1 MSRTHKKLMVSV
13 QQLMAHNKE
22 GSFAT
27 HSNRRHQIQQMAQ
40 QLSDDG
46 YQLNHIR
53 DLKTKHVD
61 HLIQTWLNKK
71 LSTGTIKNR
80 VSALR
85 WLAHKI
91 GKDNIVKR
99 LNSEYGIEN
108 RQYVNNQKNIAKVL
122 TSENLQIIHNEFV
135 QYSLQL
141 QQAFGLRREEAI
153 KFQIHYADQGHY
165 IRLKDTWC
173 KGGRA
178 REIPVVNDAQ
188 RQLLN
193 EIREFCHQQEA
204 IALIPKD
211 KNYYQQLKTYEDQ
224 TARYQVNKNHGLR
237 HGYAQQRYFDLLG
250 WQPPK
255 LSGPKSRELTPKQK
269 ALDRAVRLLISQELG
284 HGREEITAVYLGR

>member
-1 MSRTHKKLMVSV
+1 MSRTHKKLVVSV

-27 HSNRRHQIQQMAQ
+27 HSNRRHHIQQMAQ

-46 YQLNHIR
+46 YQLNHIG

-61 HLIQTWLNKK
+61 HLVQTWLNEK

-80 VSALR
+80 LSALR

-122 TSENLQIIHNEFV
+122 TSENLTAIHNEFV

-193 EIREFCHQQEA
+193 EIRQFCHQQGA

-237 HGYAQQRYFDLLG
+237 HGYAQHRYFGLLG

-255 LSGPKSRELTPKQK
+255 LSGPKSRELTPEQK
-269 ALDRAVRLLISQELG
+269 VLDRAVRLLISQELG
-284 HGREEITAVYLGR
+284 HGREEIAAVYLGR